1 MNFSSVFHPSDFTPG
16 DHGAFVHALRIAL
29 AARGDLTLLHVD
41 DPDRTSPWNEFP
53 HVRRTLAAWGMLP
66 VEAPRDAVTQLGLG
80 VRKVAAH
87 ANDVARGIV
96 DHIREDEPD
105 LVVMATHQRSGTD
118 RWLHGALAEPV
129 ARQAG
134 VKTLFVPRQTPG
146 FISPETGQVTLR
158 TVLIPVDRHPDPKA
172 AVTAALELARI
183 LGAAGTRFIVFYAGD
198 SLGLPKLELSLDPGW
213 TCEYMAWA
221 GNPVEHILSV
231 AEAQSVDLVVMATA
245 GHHGFLDALRGST
258 TERVLHG
265 LGCPLL
271 AVPVGV

>member
-1 MNFSSVFHPSDFTPG
+1 MCAG
-16 DHGAFVHALRIAL
+16 RWR
-29 AARGDLTLLHVD
+29 RG
-41 DPDRTSPWNEFP
+41 
-53 HVRRTLAAWGMLP
+53 GCC

-146 FISPETGQVTLR
+146 FISPETGQVALR
-158 TVLIPVDRHPDPKA
+158 TVLIPVDRRPIPSLRSLRHSNWRVFWGQA
-172 AVTAALELARI
+172 APVLSFSTRETRWVCRNWSCHSIRVGPTENIQLGPAI
-183 LGAAGTRFIVFYAGD
+183 LWNI
-198 SLGLPKLELSLDPGW
+198 S
-213 TCEYMAWA
+213 
-221 GNPVEHILSV
+221 
-231 AEAQSVDLVVMATA
+231 
-245 GHHGFLDALRGST
+245 
-258 TERVLHG
+258 
-265 LGCPLL
+265 CPSRRRSRWIWS
-271 AVPVGV
+271 